1 MDKEEDKAVE
11 AENEKSVEKE
21 QPKKK
26 KPEPKKAKK
35 GEDADEVLVKNTIEL
50 KPKLEEAPGKTA
62 VLGWGRMNPITVGHE
77 KLVNKIK
84 SVARSE
90 GGDPILFLTHSQDA
104 KKNPLTYDDK
114 YMLATR
120 AFGKMVRK
128 SRSKTIIQ
136 AAQELQKKY
145 KNIVLVVGS
154 DRVKTFDDLLNKYN
168 GKDYSFDSI
177 KVVSAGDRDPD
188 ADDVTGMSAS
198 KMRALAK
205 DGDMESFSKGLPK
218 KLKANAKD
226 VYDMVRGGMKISE
239 ELELD
244 EAILSFAQRRQRAM
258 TMRKYKS
265 KIAAARKR
273 MSKRVAT
280 KDRLQKKARKKAIAI
295 IRGKVAGDKGKRYSE
310 LSTAEKMMIDQKV
323 AKRKAV
329 IDRIAKKLLP
339 KVRRADIARVQGKKV
354 SEEYNLDEHFDLF
367 IEEPTVGQDPD
378 IKDKKGTQPAVYY
391 KGLSKSTK
399 DKRDAHFKKGTK
411 MDDDNP
417 AAYKPAPGDAT
428 AKTKP
433 SKHTKKFKDMYGE
446 ELIPLSKFH
455 SAQKKDGSVK
465 TDGRFKI
472 FRKKNAEAGDTS
484 DKAEIKN
491 KIIDENKAEERLRTQ
506 HKAER
511 ENMKREHDKELDSV
525 KTRGL
530 RRQIRDL
537 QKEEFDTDEALLAF
551 IEEVSNDISDS
562 VELSEAK
569 GDAGLKAKAE
579 KSGMP
584 LGILRQVYN
593 RGVAAWRTGHRP
605 GTTPQQ
611 WGFARVNSFV
621 TKSSGTWGK
630 ADADLAAKV
639 RGSSKKEEVESPIDK
654 KKDGS
659 LSYKKTKVIT
669 EDDPCWDTHEKRG
682 MKKKGGK
689 LVPNCVPKNEA
700 VSPAQQAAIAIA
712 KKKKE
717 KLDEALQ
724 HVHTIKI
731 DGNAP
736 SNPKPSEVANIKSD
750 FKLHV
755 QAIRGATKRL
765 GGLITDTEVPSRQ
778 NKFVGTIKV
787 GTRGD
792 ANKIS
797 IPVIQ
802 RSVKS
807 GGIELDKRQFV
818 EETELDEEF
827 EYMLEGYMASKL
839 KSVTIN
845 KKAYQHALK
854 TLKDVITRKKK
865 ESGGIGMK
873 HGSNYYAQQVAKTY
887 RDVDHKVLHNMLGE
901 EYIFEE
907 GGAGDRG
914 TDKLTKRYKKDTPG
928 ESVSES
934 EGPVPK
940 PMSKMTDKQKE
951 DLRHKQA
958 AERERN
964 IRKMKIGQKQTD
976 DDRKRREADRERRL
990 RQYAGKREELEL
1002 DDMFESVISEREG
1015 FKQFN
1020 EDVSQKQISDLEKFA
1035 DRLLDKFGVDVEFTR
1050 HFADRMNDDRN
1061 NPKISI
1067 PELQRF
1073 FKKVAKNKAKDIKQ
1087 LGDSEAV
1094 LKDIQADLNLPV
1106 VINYDKA
1113 KNEFEVVN
1121 KTIMRK
1127 KDFKTPNK
1135 IVKY

>member
-11 AENEKSVEKE
+11 AENEKAVEKE

-35 GEDADEVLVKNTIEL
+35 GDDADEVLVKNTIEL

-62 VLGWGRMNPITVGHE
+62 VLGWGRMNPITIGHE

-114 YMLATR
+114 YMLATK
-120 AFGKMVRK
+120 AFGRLVRK
-128 SRSKTIIQ
+128 SKSKTIIQ
-136 AAQELQKKY
+136 AAQELQRKY
-145 KNIVLVVGS
+145 KNIVLVVGQ
-154 DRVKTFDDLLNKYN
+154 DRVKTFEDLLNKYN
-168 GKDYSFDSI
+168 GKDYNFDSI

-244 EAILSFAQRRQRAM
+244 EAVLSFAQRRQRAM

-354 SEEYNLDEHFDLF
+354 QEDLNFDDMFDLF
-367 IEEPTVGQDPD
+367 MEEPTVRQDPD
-378 IKDKKGTQPAVYY
+378 IKDKKGTQPDVYY

-399 DKRDAHFKKGTK
+399 DKRDAHFKKGAK

-428 AKTKP
+428 AKTKT

-446 ELIPLSKFH
+446 ELIPVSKFH

-472 FRKKNAEAGDTS
+472 FRKKNAEIK
-484 DKAEIKN
+484 DKV
-491 KIIDENKAEERLRTQ
+491 IDENKAEDRLRAQ
-506 HKAER
+506 HKSER
-511 ENMKREHDKELDSV
+511 ENMKREHDKELDAV

-537 QKEEFDTDEALLAF
+537 QKEQFDTDEALLAF
-551 IEEVSNDISDS
+551 IEEVASDISDS
-562 VELSEAK
+562 VELSEEK
-569 GDAGLKAKAE
+569 GNEGLKKKAE

-584 LGILRQVYN
+584 LSILRQVYN

-639 RGSSKKEEVESPIDK
+639 RGSAKKEELESPIDK

-659 LSYKKTKVIT
+659 LSYKKTKIIT

-682 MKKKGGK
+682 MKKKGDK

-717 KLDEALQ
+717 KLDE
-724 HVHTIKI
+724 
-731 DGNAP
+731 
-736 SNPKPSEVANIKSD
+736 
-750 FKLHV
+750 
-755 QAIRGATKRL
+755 
-765 GGLITDTEVPSRQ
+765 
-778 NKFVGTIKV
+778 
-787 GTRGD
+787 
-792 ANKIS
+792 
-797 IPVIQ
+797 
-802 RSVKS
+802 
-807 GGIELDKRQFV
+807 
-818 EETELDEEF
+818 EF
-827 EYMLEGYMASKL
+827 EDMFEGYMTSKL

-865 ESGGIGMK
+865 ESGGRGMR
-873 HGSNYYAQQVAKTY
+873 HGSGYYAQQVAKTY
-887 RDVDHKVLHNMLGE
+887 KDVDHKVLHNMLGE

-940 PMSKMTDKQKE
+940 PISQMTDKQKE

-964 IRKMKIGQKQTD
+964 LRRIKQGNKNAEAERQRKA
-976 DDRKRREADRERRL
+976 ADRERRL
-990 RQYAGKREELEL
+990 RQYAGKREEVEL
-1002 DDMFESVISEREG
+1002 DDMFESLISERES
-1015 FKQFN
+1015 FKEFN
-1020 EDVSQKQISDLEKFA
+1020 EDVTQRQISDLEKFA